1 MNLERAYMLL
11 LTIKEVGL
19 HGGAYKSLGTIAE
32 AELKTLNEEATEE
45 VKATA
50 KAEAKRRATVEA
62 KEFDAEQHRLELEEA
77 PKGYLEQQ
85 IEDEQ
90 MKRDTRMFS
99 SDPRTIKTPA
109 EIERRKV

>member
-1 MNLERAYMLL
+1 MSINLERAYMLL

-45 VKATA
+45 VKAA
-50 KAEAKRRATVEA
+50 AQAEAERRATDEA
-62 KEFDAEQHRLELEEA
+62 KQAEAEQHRLELEEA

-85 IEDEQ
+85 IEDGNRKAPQ
-90 MKRDTRMFS
+90 
-99 SDPRTIKTPA
+99 PRTIPA
-109 EIERRKV
+109 EPVIRRPI